1 MPGVE
6 WVQPEKHRFGLGLA
20 MKPHVSGR
28 FVYGAQILQ
37 IGLGCVY
44 TALKTVWSRFDHDEK
59 KFGEGQKK
67 FGKTQKSLEKVWSW
81 FPKTPKKFTMNK
93 PYELTELLEWFGQV

>member
-20 MKPHVSGR
+20 MKPHVSSR
-28 FVYGAQILQ
+28 FVYGAQIWQ

-59 KFGEGQKK
+59 KFREGQKK
-67 FGKTQKSLEKVWSW
+67 FGKTEKSLEKVWSW
-81 FPKTPKKFTMNK
+81 FLRTPFRFTITEPPKPIRTFCVV
-93 PYELTELLEWFGQV
+93 WQV

>member
-6 WVQPEKHRFGLGLA
+6 WVQPEKHKFGLGLA
-20 MKPHVSGR
+20 MKQHVSCR

-67 FGKTQKSLEKVWSW
+67 FGKTQKKFGKSLVLVSQNPEKVHHNR
-81 FPKTPKKFTMNK
+81 TI
-93 PYELTELLEWFGQV
+93 

>member
-20 MKPHVSGR
+20 MKPHVSSR
-28 FVYGAQILQ
+28 FVYGAQIWQ

-44 TALKTVWSRFDHDEK
+44 TALKTVWSRFDHE
-59 KFGEGQKK
+59 FGEVWRGPK
-67 FGKTQKSLEKVWSW
+67 KVW
-81 FPKTPKKFTMNK
+81 KKPKK
-93 PYELTELLEWFGQV
+93 V